1 MGNEK
6 EWLENQID
14 SEEQLLADC
23 QELCNNA
30 VSNMLPKVREKA
42 LENGL
47 ISDLNITLKFD
58 LKRKPKISADTFVPP
73 IIQKCRK
80 F

>member
-6 EWLENQID
+6 EWLENQLD

-23 QELCNNA
+23 QELCNIA

-73 IIQKCRK
+73 IIEKCRK